1 MKGEGGRAK
10 RARDGSSAQGDP
22 RPRLKAADLPL
33 SLEVAAVTFDMETLL
48 IIAIVL
54 ALGALVTAIG
64 SWLIGRAHPP
74 RGRFIKVRRLRQ
86 HVVELGTAAGDAPPI
101 VLVHGAG
108 VNLEDMYLALGERL
122 AARHRVILIDRPG
135 LGWSKRRG
143 RDGSAPRFQA
153 AILRELL
160 DQLGVDRA
168 IIVGHSWGG
177 ALAASFALDHPERTA
192 ALVLLASPLYPH
204 AHPTTSMYAFFA
216 MPILGWIY
224 ARTLA
229 LPLGLLFVGLALG
242 SAFLPQLPPRDY
254 LKRSAGLLLL
264 RPSAFLANARDMADL
279 KRNLEPQPARYPG
292 LAVPTLVMSGTADF
306 VVSPALHSVP
316 FAAAA
321 VRARLIM
328 LPGIGHM
335 LHHTSSVRVIAE
347 IEKLIAG

>member
-1 MKGEGGRAK
+1 MH
-10 RARDGSSAQGDP
+10 
-22 RPRLKAADLPL
+22 
-33 SLEVAAVTFDMETLL
+33 TL
-48 IIAIVL
+48 IIIAVIL
-54 ALGALVTAIG
+54 GLGALVTAIG

-86 HVVELGTAAGDAPPI
+86 HVVELGEAAGDTPPI

-108 VNLEDMYLALGERL
+108 CNLEDMYLALGEQL

-135 LGWSKRRG
+135 MGWSKRRG
-143 RDGSAPRFQA
+143 RDGSAPQFQA

-160 DQLGVDRA
+160 DQLGVERA

-192 ALVLLASPLYPH
+192 ALILLASPLYPH

-229 LPLGLLFVGLALG
+229 LPLGFLFIGLALG

-264 RPSAFLANARDMADL
+264 RPSNFLANARDMADL
-279 KRNLEPQPARYPG
+279 KRNLEPQPARYRG
-292 LAVPTLVMSGTADF
+292 LTVPTLVMSGTADF
-306 VVSPALHSVP
+306 VVAPALHSVP
-316 FAAAA
+316 FAAAVTHA
-321 VRARLIM
+321 KLVM

-335 LHHTSSVRVIAE
+335 LHHVVAERVIEE
-347 IEKLIAG
+347 INQIAALVMPQLPSVQKE